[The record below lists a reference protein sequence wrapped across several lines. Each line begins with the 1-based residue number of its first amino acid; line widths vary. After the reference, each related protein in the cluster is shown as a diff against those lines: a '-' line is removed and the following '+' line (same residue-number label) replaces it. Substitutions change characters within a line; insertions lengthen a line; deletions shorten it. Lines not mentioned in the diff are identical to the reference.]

1 MVKEQKLLIRL
12 GLMVLLAGLL
22 ISACG
27 AETEAVMPEVTPTQP
42 ESGLSE
48 DSPAEVASVEE
59 TSEMDENGAEEPQSG
74 SDVAEE
80 VAESTP
86 TPDLR
91 IPEPVLGFEYGDP
104 NLKATAPSSFV
115 RAAGKPQLVELFAFW

>member
-1 MVKEQKLLIRL
+1 MLKKPKLPIRW
-12 GLMVLLAGLL
+12 GLVVVLAGLL
-22 ISACG
+22 ISACS
-27 AETEAVMPEVTPTQP
+27 AKTEAVMPEVTPTQP

-59 TSEMDENGAEEPQSG
+59 STEVDENTTTETQSG
-74 SDVAEE
+74 SDVVEQT
-80 VAESTP
+80 AESTP
-86 TPDLR
+86 TADPR

>member
-1 MVKEQKLLIRL
+1 ML
-12 GLMVLLAGLL
+12 LLAGLL

-91 IPEPVLGFEYGDP
+91 IPEPVLGFEYGAP

>member
-1 MVKEQKLLIRL
+1 MINKQKLPFRWW
-12 GLMVLLAGLL
+12 LMLLMAGLL
-22 ISACG
+22 ISGCG
-27 AETEAVMPEVTPTQP
+27 AKTEVVMPEVAPTQP

-59 TSEMDENGAEEPQSG
+59 ATEVDENASAEPQSG
-74 SDVAEE
+74 SDGADEAV
-80 VAESTP
+80 ESTP
-86 TPDLR
+86 TPDPR
-91 IPEPVLGFEYGDP
+91 IPEPALGFEYGDP

>member
-1 MVKEQKLLIRL
+1 MLKKPKLPNRW
-12 GLMVLLAGLL
+12 GLVVLLAGLL

-27 AETEAVMPEVTPTQP
+27 AKTEAVMPGVTPTEP

-48 DSPAEVASVEE
+48 GTVPEVAPVEE
-59 TSEMDENGAEEPQSG
+59 TSEMDENAAEEPQSG

-86 TPDLR
+86 TPDPR
-91 IPEPVLGFEYGDP
+91 IPEPVLGFEYGAP

>member
-1 MVKEQKLLIRL
+1 MVKKQKLPIRW
-12 GLMVLLAGLL
+12 GLMVLLACLL

-27 AETEAVMPEVTPTQP
+27 AKTEAVMPEVTPTQT

-59 TSEMDENGAEEPQSG
+59 VTEVDENTTTETQTGSDGAEQ
-74 SDVAEE
+74 A
-80 VAESTP
+80 AESTP

-91 IPEPVLGFEYGDP
+91 IPEPELGFEYGDP
-104 NLKATAPSSFV
+104 NLQATAPSTFV

>member
-1 MVKEQKLLIRL
+1 MRTKQKLTFRW
-12 GLMVLLAGLL
+12 GLVLVMAAFLL
-22 ISACG
+22 TSCG
-27 AETEAVMPEVTPTQP
+27 AESDVVLPEVTPTQA
-42 ESGLSE
+42 EGSLSE
-48 DSPAEVASVEE
+48 ETAPEAAATEE
-59 TSEMDENGAEEPQSG
+59 TPEMEENAQAAEQTS
-74 SDVAEE
+74 SDGGEE
-80 VAESTP
+80 VVESTP

>member
-91 IPEPVLGFEYGDP
+91 IPEPVLGFEYGAP

>member
-27 AETEAVMPEVTPTQP
+27 AKTEAVMPEVTPTQP

-91 IPEPVLGFEYGDP
+91 IPEPVLGFEYGAP